1 MAKTIA
7 IELEVNGV
15 KESVKTIGELET
27 AIEGLTEEL
36 KKTEIGSEAF
46 NKLTTELNNAKSELK
61 TFEKQFEGLE
71 PEQKAQAYLAFGEG
85 VVSGILLAQEALR
98 SFGVEN
104 ENVNSAVEAS
114 TKAINIALQARIVI
128 ESVLQARVLATT
140 LAQKALN
147 TQMVIG
153 NRVLKAIFTTMAAN
167 PIGAV
172 LAAIGLLVTA
182 FIALSESSEE
192 SEKAFGSNEQAQRDL
207 ELQTL
212 KTTRALEELK
222 TETDE
227 TIKSFENFNL
237 QQTTDELASLQT
249 QLDELSSTQN
259 EVRDFGKSFG
269 ELGNDI
275 LNGVVNIKDLNL
287 TLAEEKL
294 LLEAAQDGLE
304 GYIGVFKNEVSDKN
318 IEGIKNL
325 IELLSNSISEAEGE
339 TEALTKQI
347 EVLQNRLKQLR
358 KEASAKE
365 LDRFSKTIE
374 NAADEV
380 DRLNRNL
387 LDFGEAPTPKIIED
401 LQELLALQVQLQ
413 DISEENRKTLGD
425 VFNEYTTNLNKV
437 NKTFDDFG
445 DRYEATRVQLT
456 NVFKTG
462 DVEAF
467 GQTLEQVRKEYLDS
481 DDFTNEQKRSIAS
494 LLSGY
499 KVAFESLT
507 SLGVEG
513 AEDFIT
519 LVSPLLDGLGQ
530 KLQLEGDIKFENLE
544 PIIERFNG
552 LGAAAVVSA
561 DGVEEVRQNTQ
572 DFIREFVLDSK
583 TLEKGS
589 TEFYEARQKLIDDF
603 TEQFL
608 TQARFR
614 RLATEDEAKARELAS
629 KEAEEQV
636 DKIVD
641 TITKTAQ
648 AEDAIRGVY
657 NTFEDLQTQ
666 VNATNKDT
674 DILFGLILTNFDK
687 FKEEFDFEE
696 VLDPT
701 ADFEKNFQ
709 AIEQFFTDIGAA
721 GILQLYKDEE
731 EKKEIVKFFLEQRQ
745 KLVEENAEK
754 EKKTQEELLDDTLSN
769 YQEVVN
775 GLNQLTLSL
784 GEKSQLEIERLE
796 QQREESLSNIVG
808 DTEEAEK
815 LRAEITEDTNRQI
828 VEVERK
834 ARLRELQFTKIQ
846 GVADLAQALINAQK
860 LPPPFN
866 VIQSGI
872 VGTAGAIQLAV
883 IESQIQDL
891 QSAQGFKTG
900 GFVSG
905 PGTSTSDSIP
915 ALLSDGE
922 FVVNAKSTKR
932 FLPLLEKI
940 NNQEEQFRKFN
951 NGGFVLD
958 GSSFMGST
966 LQNNFDD
973 SRIIEELRRVRQEP
987 LRAYVFEKD
996 ITDAQQIEKRLQELS
1011 KL

>member
-1 MAKTIA
+1 
-7 IELEVNGV
+7 
-15 KESVKTIGELET
+15 
-27 AIEGLTEEL
+27 
-36 KKTEIGSEAF
+36 
-46 NKLTTELNNAKSELK
+46 
-61 TFEKQFEGLE
+61 
-71 PEQKAQAYLAFGEG
+71 
-85 VVSGILLAQEALR
+85 
-98 SFGVEN
+98 
-104 ENVNSAVEAS
+104 
-114 TKAINIALQARIVI
+114 
-128 ESVLQARVLATT
+128 
-140 LAQKALN
+140 
-147 TQMVIG
+147 MVIG

-249 QLDELSSTQN
+249 QLDQLSSTQN

-513 AEDFIT
+513 A
-519 LVSPLLDGLGQ
+519 
-530 KLQLEGDIKFENLE
+530 
-544 PIIERFNG
+544 
-552 LGAAAVVSA
+552 
-561 DGVEEVRQNTQ
+561 
-572 DFIREFVLDSK
+572 
-583 TLEKGS
+583 
-589 TEFYEARQKLIDDF
+589 
-603 TEQFL
+603 
-608 TQARFR
+608 
-614 RLATEDEAKARELAS
+614 
-629 KEAEEQV
+629 
-636 DKIVD
+636 
-641 TITKTAQ
+641 
-648 AEDAIRGVY
+648 
-657 NTFEDLQTQ
+657 
-666 VNATNKDT
+666 
-674 DILFGLILTNFDK
+674 
-687 FKEEFDFEE
+687 
-696 VLDPT
+696 
-701 ADFEKNFQ
+701 
-709 AIEQFFTDIGAA
+709 
-721 GILQLYKDEE
+721 
-731 EKKEIVKFFLEQRQ
+731 
-745 KLVEENAEK
+745 
-754 EKKTQEELLDDTLSN
+754 
-769 YQEVVN
+769 
-775 GLNQLTLSL
+775 
-784 GEKSQLEIERLE
+784 
-796 QQREESLSNIVG
+796 
-808 DTEEAEK
+808 
-815 LRAEITEDTNRQI
+815 
-828 VEVERK
+828 
-834 ARLRELQFTKIQ
+834 
-846 GVADLAQALINAQK
+846 
-860 LPPPFN
+860 
-866 VIQSGI
+866 
-872 VGTAGAIQLAV
+872 
-883 IESQIQDL
+883 
-891 QSAQGFKTG
+891 
-900 GFVSG
+900 
-905 PGTSTSDSIP
+905 
-915 ALLSDGE
+915 
-922 FVVNAKSTKR
+922 
-932 FLPLLEKI
+932 
-940 NNQEEQFRKFN
+940 
-951 NGGFVLD
+951 
-958 GSSFMGST
+958 
-966 LQNNFDD
+966 
-973 SRIIEELRRVRQEP
+973 
-987 LRAYVFEKD
+987 
-996 ITDAQQIEKRLQELS
+996 
-1011 KL
+1011 